1 MSAVHDQG
9 LLREARH
16 VFDRLPLAGQVL
28 ACGLL
33 CSALAAWAG
42 VQAAGLPAD
51 GLAAAFGTGVLATL
65 AAAALAWRT
74 GRAVDGITR
83 AARTLMRDDT
93 GMQGSMPVMEISR
106 ELQQASIALH
116 QLQEATRKRLQMLEA
131 RIGQLSTALQS
142 RTQELSSLQ
151 DLSIGLA
158 EQGDIS
164 SLVHEAL
171 GALEHSMDFSSA
183 SVWARLGLEP
193 RQPVALLGYRS
204 HGTADAA
211 AHSKEPI
218 TVADLTGLRLSRANL
233 ARYEQIESNGQPIV
247 DNHPRQ
253 GLLSWLWALVTDDAR
268 TSALYRATRS
278 WTAVP
283 LKVRDSVLG
292 VLRVDHAEPGH
303 FDEQRVRL
311 LLAVGSQTALA
322 MRHAHLLA
330 RERDMAVVTERNR
343 IARELHDAVSQTLFA
358 ASLLAGTLSR
368 AAADNPTMHSQVLLL
383 EKLNRSA
390 LAEMRMLLF
399 ELRPDALEGAGL
411 SELLQQA
418 IEALAGRGEIAV
430 SAQVDGSAEPPSAQ
444 RLQIYRIV
452 QEALS
457 NIARHSGA
465 RSAHVR
471 WTMPAPGR
479 GLLEITDDG
488 HGFDPDLPRPGHFG
502 LGHMRERARELGGE
516 LQVHSSAEGGT
527 TIHLELSWET
537 H

>member
-1 MSAVHDQG
+1 VTALHDSG

-28 ACGLL
+28 VCGLL
-33 CSALAAWAG
+33 CSAAAAWAG
-42 VQAAGLPAD
+42 GHAADLAGDSVAVAFGAGVVATLVAAGLAWRAGSAID
-51 GLAAAFGTGVLATL
+51 SI
-65 AAAALAWRT
+65 AAAAC
-74 GRAVDGITR
+74 
-83 AARTLMRDDT
+83 TLMRDET
-93 GMQGSMPVMEISR
+93 GMQGSMPVVEVSR
-106 ELQQASIALH
+106 ELQQASAALH
-116 QLQEATRKRLQMLEA
+116 RLQEATRKRLQLLES
-131 RIGQLSTALQS
+131 RIAQLSTALQS
-142 RTQELSSLQ
+142 RTQELSTLQ

-158 EQGDIS
+158 QQGDIS
-164 SLVHEAL
+164 ALVNEAL
-171 GALEHSMDFSSA
+171 GALEGSMEFSSA

-204 HGTADAA
+204 HGAEDAA
-211 AHSKEPI
+211 AAGAAGMSM
-218 TVADLTGLRLSRANL
+218 ADLTGLRLSRANL
-233 ARYEQIESNGQPIV
+233 ARYEQIESDGQPIV
-247 DNHPRQ
+247 ENHPRQ
-253 GLLSWLWALVTDDAR
+253 GLLSWLWSLVTDDAR

-283 LKVRDSVLG
+283 LKVRETVLG
-292 VLRVDHAEPGH
+292 VLRVDHAAPGH

-368 AAADNPTMHSQVLLL
+368 ATADNPAMHTQVLLL

-399 ELRPDALEGAGL
+399 ELRPDALEGARL
-411 SELLQQA
+411 HELLQQA
-418 IEALAGRGEIAV
+418 IEALAGRGEIEV
-430 SAQVDGSAEPPSAQ
+430 SAQLDATAEPPSAQ
-444 RLQIYRIV
+444 RVQIYRIA

-465 RSAHVR
+465 RNAQVR
-471 WTMPAPGR
+471 WTLQAPGR
-479 GLLEITDDG
+479 GTLEITDDG
-488 HGFDPDLPRPGHFG
+488 HGFDADAPRPGHFG
-502 LGHMRERARELGGE
+502 LGHMRERAREVGGE
-516 LQVHSSAEGGT
+516 LHVRSSSDGGT
-527 TIHLELSWET
+527 TIQLDLSWEAR
-537 H
+537 